1 MSKVK
6 GYINANKDKILAIL
20 MLLITFFSALLSVGG
35 KLAIF
40 STIMIAVIEVII
52 FYLKNGLTDK
62 FFELCVSTV
71 KLIVDVINGE
81 YTETKIVAASDEEIL
96 NAPKDS
102 DSKGTPK
109 KKRVRIC
116 ILTED
121 MIRDI
126 LTKNEKEDKI
136 EKA

>member
-6 GYINANKDKILAIL
+6 GYINDNKDKILAIL
-20 MLLITFFSALLSVGG
+20 MLLITFFSALLSMGG

-62 FFELCVSTV
+62 FFELCVAMV

-81 YTETKIVAASDEEIL
+81 YTETKMVAASEEEIL

-102 DSKGTPK
+102 DSKGAPK